1 MDVKDSFK
9 LSVIKPLHAKWIVN
23 LYNTLKDDGEI
34 AINGL
39 RSAEIAEAL
48 ENAKNMVEKVENPLK
63 KV

>member
-1 MDVKDSFK
+1 MDVKVSLK
-9 LSVIKPLHAKWIVN
+9 LSVIKPLHVKWIVN

-39 RSAEIAEAL
+39 RRAEIAEAL

>member
-1 MDVKDSFK
+1 MDVKVSLK
-9 LSVIKPLHAKWIVN
+9 LSVIKPLHAKWVVN

>member
-1 MDVKDSFK
+1 MDVKVSLK

>member
-1 MDVKDSFK
+1 MDVKVSLK

-39 RSAEIAEAL
+39 RRAEIAEAL

>member
-1 MDVKDSFK
+1 MDVKVSFK

>member
-1 MDVKDSFK
+1 MDVKVSLK

-63 KV
+63 RV